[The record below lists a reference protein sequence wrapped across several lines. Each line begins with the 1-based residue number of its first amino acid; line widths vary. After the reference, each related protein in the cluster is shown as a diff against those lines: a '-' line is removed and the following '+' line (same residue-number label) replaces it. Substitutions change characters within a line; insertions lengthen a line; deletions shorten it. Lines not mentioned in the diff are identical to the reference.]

1 LSRGSGRAPAYTLA
15 AMTHA
20 ARCARLLTARLPAA
34 RLLITLSL
42 GLAGGLL
49 SLPAAAQFAMV
60 PAPLFGTPQASAAE
74 SDAAYRA
81 DAARHLYAAYPL
93 RVFKG
98 RMPPLLYGV
107 AIVETE
113 IDAAGNILDVR
124 VRRPPAAPEVGPWVV
139 AMIRKAGPFPPPVKL
154 GQVVYTDI
162 WLVHKGG
169 NFQLDTLTEG
179 QN

>member
-1 LSRGSGRAPAYTLA
+1 MSIALRLSR
-15 AMTHA
+15 
-20 ARCARLLTARLPAA
+20 C
-34 RLLITLSL
+34 LISSAL
-42 GLAGGLL
+42 GLAALCT
-49 SLPAAAQFAMV
+49 SAPAVAQFALV
-60 PAPLFGTPQASAAE
+60 PSPLPTTLQPSQAE
-74 SDAAYRA
+74 DDKAYRSDGA
-81 DAARHLYAAYPL
+81 KHLYAAYPM
-93 RVFKG
+93 RIFKG

-113 IDAAGNILDVR
+113 IDADGSILDVR

-139 AMIRKAGPFPPPVKL
+139 AMIRKAGPFPPPAKL
-154 GQVVYTDI
+154 GKAVYTDI

>member
-1 LSRGSGRAPAYTLA
+1 MSLALHLARWLRTLLLVSASLWLA
-15 AMTHA
+15 AA
-20 ARCARLLTARLPAA
+20 AQ
-34 RLLITLSL
+34 
-42 GLAGGLL
+42 
-49 SLPAAAQFAMV
+49 AQFAMV
-60 PAPLFGTPQASAAE
+60 PSPLSAGGTASEAE
-74 SDAAYRA
+74 SDQAYRA
-81 DAARHLYAAYPL
+81 DAAKHLYASYPM

-107 AIVETE
+107 MIVETE
-113 IDAAGNILDVR
+113 VDAQGQVLDVR

-139 AMIRKAGPFPPPVKL
+139 AMIRKAGPFPPPSKL
-154 GQVVYTDI
+154 GKATYTDI